1 MIEDKFKK
9 IEIEPAEL
17 SALVS
22 SYLESCE
29 MAKSTI
35 RSRKFALRAFL
46 EFHKT
51 RKIFYFWP
59 EHINKYRYHLEYK
72 LKLSTTTIGNYLVGL
87 NKFCDYLC
95 DEKILEKNPVKRIK
109 FKIKKKNIST
119 SKNNSAEDLPT
130 HKNNFVP
137 LSKIE
142 NIIGI
147 PANSLNDK
155 RNKLLFLISIY
166 SGVSVKF
173 ICSLK
178 QNRLVKS
185 ERTYYIVEGETK
197 NPIDVKINFLINDYL
212 KEILTYESE
221 YLFFSTAKNSFGRK
235 LSPEF
240 LRNILRDYFKLIKV
254 DGSPMKLIHTT
265 SMMAFIHKH
274 KSRKRLIEKF
284 GIKTNSVADKYMDLY
299 KTFNS

>member
-9 IEIEPAEL
+9 IELEPTEL
-17 SALVS
+17 SALVV

-72 LKLSTTTIGNYLVGL
+72 LELSSATIRNYLAGL
-87 NKFCDYLC
+87 NRFCEYLC
-95 DEKILEKNPVKRIK
+95 NEKILEKNPVKRIK
-109 FKIKKKNIST
+109 FKKKNINT
-119 SKNNSAEDLPT
+119 SKNYLSEDLPNS
-130 HKNNFVP
+130 KNYFVP

-147 PANSLNDK
+147 PANNLNDK
-155 RNKLLFLISIY
+155 RNKVLFLISIY
-166 SGVSVKF
+166 SGVSAKSL
-173 ICSLK
+173 CSLR
-178 QNRLVKS
+178 QNKLVKN
-185 ERTYYIVEGETK
+185 ERTYYIIENEIK

-212 KEILTYESE
+212 KDISTCRSD

-240 LRNILRDYFKLIKV
+240 LRNILRDYFISIKV
-254 DGSPMKLIHTT
+254 DGSPMKLIRTT

-274 KSRKRLIEKF
+274 KSRKKLIEKF

-299 KTFNS
+299 KFFNN